1 MEKFDIFNVFSLLG
15 GLAFFLYGMHVMGD
29 TLEKMAGSKLKTIL
43 ASLTSNTFKGFM
55 LGLLVTAVIQSSSAT
70 TVMVVGFVNSGIMTL
85 GQSIGVIMGAN
96 LGTSVTSWLL
106 SLTGINGEGFWI
118 QICKPANFTP
128 VLAFIGIAIVMFS
141 KSQKKK
147 DIAIILIAF
156 AVLMFGMELMSDAVK
171 PLSESKEFGKILIL
185 FSNPILGLIVGT
197 VFTAIVQSSSAS
209 VGILQTLT
217 TTGVVTYATAIPIVM
232 GQNIGTCVSA
242 MLSSIGAGKNA
253 RRAAVIHL
261 SFNVI
266 SAAILLTVYWVVD
279 SIIGFSFASMAANE
293 VGIAIVHTVFKIL
306 ALMMLMP
313 MTKQLEK
320 LACFIVK
327 DTKEDIEKDEEF
339 KVLDDR
345 FIHSPSFAIEQ
356 CKKLTDNMATITRD
370 SMIRVLDL
378 TSGYTEELERYIY
391 TTENRI
397 DTYEDKLGTYL
408 VKISANE
415 LSAEDGKNIST
426 LLHCIGDFERI
437 SDHSTNIVKALK
449 EMKEKNINFSGNAK
463 KELEVM
469 TKAVSDVLVLTV
481 QAFINNDLD
490 AAHKVEPIEEVID
503 TLKTK
508 LKSRHVK
515 RLRDGEC
522 TIELGFVFADFITN
536 LERVSDH
543 CSNIAVC
550 LIQMADA
557 NFEVHD
563 YIHELKASGE
573 EFDNMVEEYQEIY
586 ALPAKNF

>member
-1 MEKFDIFNVFSLLG
+1 MTIFNVFSLLG
-15 GLAFFLYGMHVMGD
+15 GLAFFLYGMNVMGE

-106 SLTGINGEGFWI
+106 SLTGIQGDSFFI

-147 DIAIILIAF
+147 DVAIILIAF
-156 AVLMFGMELMSDAVK
+156 AVLMFGMETMSSAVD
-171 PLSESKEFGKILIL
+171 PLTESEKFKEILVL
-185 FSNPILGLIVGT
+185 FSNPVLGLIVGT

-209 VGILQTLT
+209 VGILQALTLT
-217 TTGVVTYATAIPIVM
+217 GTVTYATAIPIDM

-253 RRAAVIHL
+253 KRAAVIHL

-266 SAAILLTVYWVVD
+266 SAAVLLTLY
-279 SIIGFSFASMAANE
+279 SLANLIFGFEFIENAADPL
-293 VGIAIVHTVFKIL
+293 GIAVVHTVFKIL

-313 MTKQLEK
+313 LSKQLEK

-327 DTKEDIEKDEEF
+327 DSKEDIEKDEEF

-345 FIHSPSFAIEQ
+345 FIHSPAFAIEQ
-356 CKKLTDNMATITRD
+356 CKKLTDNMAAITRD
-370 SMIRVLDL
+370 SMLRAVEI
-378 TSGYTEELERYIY
+378 TNGYNEELDKYIY
-391 TTENRI
+391 ETESRI
-397 DTYEDKLGTYL
+397 DNYEDKLGTYL

-437 SDHSTNIVKALK
+437 SDHATNIVKASK
-449 EMKEKNINFSGNAK
+449 EMNDMGIVFSGDAK
-463 KELEVM
+463 KELDVM
-469 TKAVSDVLVLTV
+469 SRAVADVLNLTV
-481 QAFINNDLD
+481 EAFINNDLEK
-490 AAHKVEPIEEVID
+490 AHKVEPLEEVID
-503 TLKTK
+503 GLKTR

-536 LERVSDH
+536 FERVSDH

-573 EFDNMVEEYQEIY
+573 EFDKMVEAYQQIY
-586 ALPAKNF
+586 KLPAKNF

>member
-1 MEKFDIFNVFSLLG
+1 MNIFNVFSLLG
-15 GLAFFLYGMHVMGD
+15 GLAFFLYGMNVMGD

-85 GQSIGVIMGAN
+85 HQSIGVIMGAN

-106 SLTGINGEGFWI
+106 SLTGIEGDSFFI

-128 VLAFIGIAIVMFS
+128 ILAFIGIAIVMFS

-147 DIAIILIAF
+147 DVAIIMIAF
-156 AVLMFGMELMSDAVK
+156 AVLMFGMEVMSSAVD
-171 PLSESKEFGKILIL
+171 PLTESEKFKEVLVL
-185 FSNPILGLIVGT
+185 FSNPVLGVIVGT
-197 VFTAIVQSSSAS
+197 IFTAIVQSSSAS
-209 VGILQTLT
+209 VGILQALTLT
-217 TTGVVTYATAIPIVM
+217 GTVTYATAIPIVM

-253 RRAAVIHL
+253 KRAAVIHL

-266 SAAILLTVYWVVD
+266 SAVVLLTAYWLVD
-279 SIIGFSFASMAANE
+279 LIVDFGFVSMAADPL
-293 VGIAIVHTVFKIL
+293 GIAIVHTVFKIL
-306 ALMMLMP
+306 ALLLLMP

-327 DTKEDIEKDEEF
+327 DSKEDVEKDEEF

-345 FIHSPSFAIEQ
+345 FIHSPAFAIEQ
-356 CKKLTDNMATITRD
+356 CKKLTDNMADITRE
-370 SMIRVLDL
+370 SMLKAVEI
-378 TSGYTEELERYIY
+378 TNGYNEELDKYIY
-391 TTENRI
+391 DTETRI

-408 VKISANE
+408 VRISANE

-437 SDHSTNIVKALK
+437 SDHATNIVKASK
-449 EMKEKNINFSGNAK
+449 EMSDKGIVFSGDAK
-463 KELEVM
+463 KELDVM
-469 TKAVSDVLVLTV
+469 SRAVADVLNLTV
-481 QAFINNDLD
+481 EAFINNDLEK
-490 AAHKVEPIEEVID
+490 AHKVEPLEEVID
-503 TLKTK
+503 GLKTR

-536 LERVSDH
+536 FERVSDH

-557 NFEVHD
+557 NFEIHD

-573 EFDNMVEEYQEIY
+573 EFDKMVEEYKQIY
-586 ALPAKNF
+586 MLPAKNF

>member
-1 MEKFDIFNVFSLLG
+1 MTIFNVFSLLG
-15 GLAFFLYGMHVMGD
+15 GLAFFLYGMNVMGE

-106 SLTGINGEGFWI
+106 SLTGIEGDSFFI

-147 DIAIILIAF
+147 DVAIILIAF
-156 AVLMFGMELMSDAVK
+156 AVLMFGMETMSSAVD
-171 PLSESKEFGKILIL
+171 PLTESEKFKEILVL
-185 FSNPILGLIVGT
+185 FSNPVLGLIVGT

-209 VGILQTLT
+209 VGILQALTLT
-217 TTGVVTYATAIPIVM
+217 GTVTYATAIPIVM

-253 RRAAVIHL
+253 KRAAVIHL

-266 SAAILLTVYWVVD
+266 SAAVLLTLY
-279 SIIGFSFASMAANE
+279 SLANLIFGFEFIETAADPF
-293 VGIAIVHTVFKIL
+293 GIAVVHTVFKVL

-313 MTKQLEK
+313 LSKQLEK

-327 DTKEDIEKDEEF
+327 DSKEDIEKDEEF

-345 FIHSPSFAIEQ
+345 FIHSPAFAIEQ
-356 CKKLTDNMATITRD
+356 CKKLTDNMADITRD
-370 SMIRVLDL
+370 SMLRAVEI
-378 TSGYTEELERYIY
+378 TNGYNEELDKYIY
-391 TTENRI
+391 ETESRI
-397 DTYEDKLGTYL
+397 DNYEDKLGTYL

-437 SDHSTNIVKALK
+437 SDHATNIVKASK
-449 EMKEKNINFSGNAK
+449 EMNDKGIVFSGDAK
-463 KELEVM
+463 KELDIM
-469 TKAVSDVLVLTV
+469 SRAVADVLNLTV
-481 QAFINNDLD
+481 EAFINNDLEK
-490 AAHKVEPIEEVID
+490 AHKVEPLEEVID
-503 TLKTK
+503 GLKTR

-536 LERVSDH
+536 FERVSDH

-573 EFDNMVEEYQEIY
+573 EFEKMVEEYQQIY
-586 ALPAKNF
+586 KLPAKNF

>member
-1 MEKFDIFNVFSLLG
+1 MDIFNVFSLLG
-15 GLAFFLYGMHVMGD
+15 GLAFFLYGMNVMGE

-106 SLTGINGEGFWI
+106 SLTGIQGDSFFI

-147 DIAIILIAF
+147 DVAIILIAF
-156 AVLMFGMELMSDAVK
+156 AVLMFGMETMSSAVD
-171 PLSESKEFGKILIL
+171 PLTESEKFKEILVL
-185 FSNPILGLIVGT
+185 FSNPVLGLIVGT

-209 VGILQTLT
+209 VGILQALTLT
-217 TTGVVTYATAIPIVM
+217 GTVTYATAIPIVM

-253 RRAAVIHL
+253 KRAAVIHL

-266 SAAILLTVYWVVD
+266 SAAVLLTLY
-279 SIIGFSFASMAANE
+279 SLANLIFGFEFIETAADPF
-293 VGIAIVHTVFKIL
+293 GIAVVHTVFKVL

-313 MTKQLEK
+313 LSKQLEK

-327 DTKEDIEKDEEF
+327 DSKEDIEKDEEF

-345 FIHSPSFAIEQ
+345 FIHSPAFAIEQ
-356 CKKLTDNMATITRD
+356 CKKLTDNMADITRD
-370 SMIRVLDL
+370 SMLRAVEI
-378 TSGYTEELERYIY
+378 TNGYNEELDKYIY
-391 TTENRI
+391 ETESRI
-397 DTYEDKLGTYL
+397 DNYEDKLGTYL

-437 SDHSTNIVKALK
+437 SDHATNIVKASK
-449 EMKEKNINFSGNAK
+449 EMNDKGIVFSGDAK
-463 KELEVM
+463 KELDVM
-469 TKAVSDVLVLTV
+469 SRAVADVLNLTV
-481 QAFINNDLD
+481 EAFINNDLEK
-490 AAHKVEPIEEVID
+490 AHKVEPLEEVID
-503 TLKTK
+503 GLKTR

-536 LERVSDH
+536 FERVSDH

-573 EFDNMVEEYQEIY
+573 EFDKMVEEYQQIY
-586 ALPAKNF
+586 KLPAKNF

>member
-1 MEKFDIFNVFSLLG
+1 MTIFNVFSLLG
-15 GLAFFLYGMHVMGD
+15 GLAFFLYGMNVMGE

-106 SLTGINGEGFWI
+106 SLTGIQGDSFFI

-147 DIAIILIAF
+147 DVAIILIAF
-156 AVLMFGMELMSDAVK
+156 AVLMFGMETMSSAVD
-171 PLSESKEFGKILIL
+171 PLTESEKFKEILVL
-185 FSNPILGLIVGT
+185 FSNPVLGLIVGT

-209 VGILQTLT
+209 VGILQALTLT
-217 TTGVVTYATAIPIVM
+217 GTVTYATAIPIDM

-253 RRAAVIHL
+253 KRAAVIHL

-266 SAAILLTVYWVVD
+266 SAAVLLTLY
-279 SIIGFSFASMAANE
+279 SLANLIFGFEFIENAADPL
-293 VGIAIVHTVFKIL
+293 GIAVVHTVFKIL

-313 MTKQLEK
+313 LSKQLEK

-327 DTKEDIEKDEEF
+327 DSKEDIEKDEEF

-345 FIHSPSFAIEQ
+345 FIHSPAFAIEQ
-356 CKKLTDNMATITRD
+356 CKKLTDNMAAITRD
-370 SMIRVLDL
+370 SMLRAVEI
-378 TSGYTEELERYIY
+378 TNGYNEELDKYIY
-391 TTENRI
+391 DTESRI
-397 DTYEDKLGTYL
+397 DNYEDKLGTYL

-437 SDHSTNIVKALK
+437 SDHATNIVKASK
-449 EMKEKNINFSGNAK
+449 EMNDKGIVFSGDAK
-463 KELEVM
+463 KELDVM
-469 TKAVSDVLVLTV
+469 SRAVADVLNLTV
-481 QAFINNDLD
+481 EAFINNDLEK
-490 AAHKVEPIEEVID
+490 AHKVEPLEEVID
-503 TLKTK
+503 GLKTR

-536 LERVSDH
+536 FERVSDH

-573 EFDNMVEEYQEIY
+573 EFDKMVEAYQQIY
-586 ALPAKNF
+586 KLPAKNF

>member
-1 MEKFDIFNVFSLLG
+1 MTIFNVFSLLG
-15 GLAFFLYGMHVMGD
+15 GLAFFLYGMNVMGE

-106 SLTGINGEGFWI
+106 SLTGIQGDSFFI

-147 DIAIILIAF
+147 DVAIILIAF
-156 AVLMFGMELMSDAVK
+156 AVLMFGMETMSSAVD
-171 PLSESKEFGKILIL
+171 PLTESEKFKEILVL
-185 FSNPILGLIVGT
+185 FSNPVLGLIVGT

-209 VGILQTLT
+209 VGILQALTLT
-217 TTGVVTYATAIPIVM
+217 GTVTYATAIPIVM

-253 RRAAVIHL
+253 KRAAVIHL

-266 SAAILLTVYWVVD
+266 SAAVLLTLY
-279 SIIGFSFASMAANE
+279 SLANLIFGFEFIETAADPF
-293 VGIAIVHTVFKIL
+293 GIAVVHTVFKVL

-313 MTKQLEK
+313 LSKQLEK

-327 DTKEDIEKDEEF
+327 DSKEDIEKDEEF

-345 FIHSPSFAIEQ
+345 FIHSPAFAIEQ
-356 CKKLTDNMATITRD
+356 CKKLTDNMADITRD
-370 SMIRVLDL
+370 SMLRAVEI
-378 TSGYTEELERYIY
+378 TNGYNEELDKYIY
-391 TTENRI
+391 ETESRI
-397 DTYEDKLGTYL
+397 DNYEDKLGTYL

-437 SDHSTNIVKALK
+437 SDHATNIVKASK
-449 EMKEKNINFSGNAK
+449 EMNDKGIVFSGDAK
-463 KELEVM
+463 KELDIM
-469 TKAVSDVLVLTV
+469 SRAVADVLNLTV
-481 QAFINNDLD
+481 EAFINNDLEK
-490 AAHKVEPIEEVID
+490 AHKVEPLEEVID
-503 TLKTK
+503 GLKTR

-536 LERVSDH
+536 FERVSDH

-573 EFDNMVEEYQEIY
+573 EFEKMVEEYQQIY
-586 ALPAKNF
+586 KLPAKNF

>member
-1 MEKFDIFNVFSLLG
+1 MTIFNVFSLLG
-15 GLAFFLYGMHVMGD
+15 GLAFFLYGMNVMGE

-106 SLTGINGEGFWI
+106 SLTGIQGDSFFI

-147 DIAIILIAF
+147 DVAIILIAF
-156 AVLMFGMELMSDAVK
+156 AVLMFGMETMSSAVD
-171 PLSESKEFGKILIL
+171 PLTESEKFKEILVL
-185 FSNPILGLIVGT
+185 FSNPVLGLIVGT

-209 VGILQTLT
+209 VGILQALTLT
-217 TTGVVTYATAIPIVM
+217 GTVTYATAIPIDM

-253 RRAAVIHL
+253 KRAAVIHL

-266 SAAILLTVYWVVD
+266 SAAVLLTLY
-279 SIIGFSFASMAANE
+279 SLANLIFGFEFIETAADPF
-293 VGIAIVHTVFKIL
+293 GIAVVHTVFKVL

-313 MTKQLEK
+313 LSKQLEK

-327 DTKEDIEKDEEF
+327 DSKEEKEKDEEF

-345 FIHSPSFAIEQ
+345 FIHSPAFAIEQ
-356 CKKLTDNMATITRD
+356 CKKLTDNMADITRD
-370 SMIRVLDL
+370 SMLRAVEI
-378 TSGYTEELERYIY
+378 TNGYNEELDKYIY
-391 TTENRI
+391 ETESRI
-397 DTYEDKLGTYL
+397 DNYEDKLGTYL

-437 SDHSTNIVKALK
+437 SDHATNIVKASK
-449 EMKEKNINFSGNAK
+449 EMNDKGIVFSGDAK
-463 KELEVM
+463 KELDVM
-469 TKAVSDVLVLTV
+469 SRAVADVLNLTV
-481 QAFINNDLD
+481 EAFINNDLEK
-490 AAHKVEPIEEVID
+490 AHKVEPLEEVID
-503 TLKTK
+503 GLKTR

-536 LERVSDH
+536 FERVSDH

-573 EFDNMVEEYQEIY
+573 EFDKMVEAYQQIY
-586 ALPAKNF
+586 KLPAKNF

>member
-1 MEKFDIFNVFSLLG
+1 MTIFNVFSLLG
-15 GLAFFLYGMHVMGD
+15 GLAFFLYGMNVMGE

-106 SLTGINGEGFWI
+106 SLTGIQGDSFFI

-147 DIAIILIAF
+147 DVAIILIAF
-156 AVLMFGMELMSDAVK
+156 AVLMFGMETMSSAVD
-171 PLSESKEFGKILIL
+171 PLTESEKFKEILVL
-185 FSNPILGLIVGT
+185 FSNPVLGLIVGT

-209 VGILQTLT
+209 VGILQALTLT
-217 TTGVVTYATAIPIVM
+217 GTVTYATAIPIVM

-253 RRAAVIHL
+253 KRAAVIHL

-266 SAAILLTVYWVVD
+266 SAAVLLTLY
-279 SIIGFSFASMAANE
+279 SLANLIFGFEFIETAADPF
-293 VGIAIVHTVFKIL
+293 GIAVVHTVFKVL

-313 MTKQLEK
+313 LSKQLEK

-327 DTKEDIEKDEEF
+327 DSKEEKEKDEEF

-345 FIHSPSFAIEQ
+345 FIHSPAFAIEQ
-356 CKKLTDNMATITRD
+356 CKKLTDNMADITRD
-370 SMIRVLDL
+370 SMLRAVEI
-378 TSGYTEELERYIY
+378 TNGYNEELDKYIY
-391 TTENRI
+391 ETESRI
-397 DTYEDKLGTYL
+397 DNYEDKLGTYL

-437 SDHSTNIVKALK
+437 SDHATNIVKASK
-449 EMKEKNINFSGNAK
+449 EMNDKGIVFSGDAK
-463 KELEVM
+463 KELDVM
-469 TKAVSDVLVLTV
+469 SRAVADVLNLTV
-481 QAFINNDLD
+481 EAFINNDLEK
-490 AAHKVEPIEEVID
+490 AHKVEPLEEVID
-503 TLKTK
+503 GLKTR

-536 LERVSDH
+536 FERVSDH

-573 EFDNMVEEYQEIY
+573 EFEKMVEEYQQIY
-586 ALPAKNF
+586 KLPAKNF